1 MSEERSGLKTAAG
14 LIVAVLLLGV
24 VTHWAFSGSG
34 RPAGAGTAPAPTV
47 AQLRAAAKLNP
58 GAKPAH
64 PKQGTQAEPP
74 AAKLTSQAKPAPKSA
89 TDAADE
95 PSGPLGVP
103 GMTEGQLRAAETVM
117 LGPAHAAQH
126 AQMREAAREDVSSA
140 QSIAAVHAQIEDS
153 QATAAAEPRAAGP
166 PQSVGQ
172 WAAPFHIPIFAIAS
186 VMLPTGKV
194 MWWAYPFGH
203 AGDPS
208 DNRAEAWLWDPSTGQ
223 TKEVDAPINPDTG
236 KPANLWCSGQS
247 FLADGRVLVTGG
259 NLLYPDTPVN
269 PNQPPTGYKGLNR
282 TYTFNPFNET
292 WTEQPAPAHGR
303 WYPSQVEQADG
314 RTVIMSGWDES
325 GTDTQNKQIDLFTPS
340 SNMNG
345 VGTLQTISNRGGSG
359 PPEGELYPRNFLMPS
374 GRTLVA
380 GPDPAD
386 TWNYTVGSAPG
397 NAFSWN
403 DLANFGDSR
412 LWSTSVIEPGGPSG
426 SSRVTITGGRPFQTT
441 AATVSTPTSETF
453 DDTNPGAGWQPGP
466 SLNIGRS
473 HANTVLLP
481 DGSKAEI
488 GGGIGTDGGTG
499 QNAGQYAFDDDE
511 RQMELFDPSTNS
523 WRLGPAQAEGR
534 AYHSTAILLPDARV
548 LSAGDNFNGTL
559 GGTDG
564 TTSDTAEIYSPPY
577 LFNSSGGLATR
588 PTISSAP
595 SSANWGAG
603 FTVGTPNSISR
614 AVLMAPSATTHGYDT
629 NEREVPLQI
638 TGKSSGAV
646 NVVAPPSGTVAPPGY
661 YMLFLLND
669 QGVPSVARWIRIGTA
684 STNGAILGA
693 KGKRP
698 TLKKKGKKLIVP
710 ITCDSTDQCTGKA
723 VVTMPAGGA
732 SASAA
737 KKKKKGK
744 NAVVAK
750 GTFKIPAGKTSK
762 VKLKLTKRG
771 RAAVNKHGKV
781 KGKLTITN
789 TPANTSVSYK
799 VKF

>member
-1 MSEERSGLKTAAG
+1 MSAEFRSGLKTATG

-24 VTHWAFSGSG
+24 VTHLAFSGAG
-34 RPAGAGTAPAPTV
+34 RPAGPATAPVPTV

-58 GAKPAH
+58 APKPAH
-64 PKQGTQAEPP
+64 SKPGKQAQ
-74 AAKLTSQAKPAPKSA
+74 QAKPAIPA
-89 TDAADE
+89 PTDVADE

-117 LGPAHAAQH
+117 LGPEHAAEH

-140 QSIAAVHAQIEDS
+140 QSIAAAHAQSEEG
-153 QATAAAEPRAAGP
+153 QATAAAETRAAGP

-172 WAAPFHIPIFAIAS
+172 WASPFNIPIFAIAS

-208 DNRAEAWLWDPSTGQ
+208 DNTAQAWLWDPSTGQ

-236 KPANLWCSGQS
+236 KPANLWCAGQS

-259 NLLYPDTPVN
+259 NLAYPPVTD
-269 PNQPPTGYKGLNR
+269 PSAPPSDYKGLNR

-303 WYPSQVEQADG
+303 WYPSQVEEPDG

-340 SNMNG
+340 PNMNG
-345 VGTLQTISNRGGSG
+345 VGTLQTIAERGGSG
-359 PPEGELYPRNFLMPS
+359 PPEGELYPRNFVMPS
-374 GRTLVA
+374 GRTMIA
-380 GPDPAD
+380 GPDPND
-386 TWNYTVGSAPG
+386 TWEFNPIGAAPG
-397 NAFSWN
+397 NSFSWF
-403 DLANFGDSR
+403 DQPNFDVSAAQPNGDSR

-426 SSRVTITGGRPFQTT
+426 SSKVTITGGRPFFSPDQPL
-441 AATVSTPTSETF
+441 ATSETF
-453 DDTNPGAGWQPGP
+453 DDANPGAGWQPGP
-466 SLNIGRS
+466 SLNIGRA

-481 DGSKAEI
+481 NGGKAEI
-488 GGGIGTDGGTG
+488 GGGVGTRDPE
-499 QNAGQYAFDDDE
+499 GQYAFNDNE
-511 RQMELFDPSTNS
+511 RQMELFDPSTNT
-523 WRLGPAQAEGR
+523 WQLGPAQAEGR
-534 AYHSTAILLPDARV
+534 AYHSTAILLPDGRV

-588 PTISSAP
+588 PSITSAP
-595 SSANWGAG
+595 STAIWGAP
-603 FTVGTPNSISR
+603 FKVGSPDSISR

-638 TGKSSGAV
+638 TSKVSGGV
-646 NVVAPPSGTVAPPGY
+646 NVLAPPSATVAPPGY

-669 QGVPSVARWIRIGTA
+669 QGVPSVSRWIRIGTPDGSA
-684 STNGAILGA
+684 VTGAVLGG

-698 TLKKKGKKLIVP
+698 TLKKKGKKLIAP
-710 ITCDSTDQCTGKA
+710 ITCDSTQECIGKI
-723 VVTMPAGGA
+723 VVSTTAGGG
-732 SASAA
+732 SASSA
-737 KKKKKGK
+737 KKKSKKV
-744 NAVVAK
+744 VVAK
-750 GTFKIPAGKTSK
+750 GTFTIPAGKTRK
-762 VKLKLTKRG
+762 IKLKLSKRG
-771 RAAVNKHGKV
+771 KALVKKHGNV
-781 KGKLTITN
+781 KGTLTITN
-789 TPANTSVSYK
+789 QPGGESHGYK